1 MRLNYKKLAISIA
14 LPFIASAAGTLFTS
28 TYGWYEYISKPA
40 FSPPNWVFGPVWT
53 TLYLL
58 MGISLYIIWN
68 SKAKKKKALTWYGIQ
83 LFLNAIWTPIFFGLQ
98 SPTLAFIDILLLWT
112 AILITII
119 SFSKISKKASYLLI
133 PYIIWVT
140 FAAIL
145 NLAIIALN

>member
-14 LPFIASAAGTLFTS
+14 LPFIASAAGALFTS

-58 MGISLYIIWN
+58 MGISLYIVWN
-68 SKAKKKKALTWYGIQ
+68 SKAKKKNAITWYGVQ

-98 SPTLAFIDILLLWT
+98 NPTLAFIDILLLWT

-119 SFSKISKKASYLLI
+119 SFSKISKNAAYLMI
-133 PYIIWVT
+133 PYILWVS

-145 NLAIIALN
+145 NLAIIMLN